1 MYRFT
6 EGQVDQMI
14 AQVGLYRK
22 IETSPPT
29 PTTLPTST
37 PSLVSSTVPTETPTT
52 IPTTIP
58 TASPSEALSSTPTET
73 DCDVPDDGFDYS
85 SCIVADKC
93 FLGDG
98 KCDSSDNYNTA
109 ECNFDGGDCPNEHN
123 IDCKISDR
131 VKGLIKAGTRFLR
144 K

>member
-1 MYRFT
+1 M
-6 EGQVDQMI
+6 
-14 AQVGLYRK
+14 AQSSSVP
-22 IETSPPT
+22 TSAPSESPSRT
-29 PTTLPTST
+29 PSTSTGPSST
-37 PSLVSSTVPTETPTT
+37 PSLLP
-52 IPTTIP
+52 
-58 TASPSEALSSTPTET
+58 STPPTDTPSSAVTSSPTDT

-85 SCIVADKC
+85 SCNVDDKC

-98 KCDSSDNYNTA
+98 KCDSSDSYNTA